1 MPCPNAKTATANN
14 SWPICSSRE
23 VGTSAA
29 VSKESDFRRTALWKV
44 LKADALAGL
53 HFRRQQVIAGFIVD
67 FYCASAQLAIE
78 LDGPIHAGQ
87 SEEDAERDQAL
98 ASKGVRMMR
107 IASERVRRDMPV
119 VLEEI
124 LAACART

>member
-1 MPCPNAKTATANN
+1 
-14 SWPICSSRE
+14 
-23 VGTSAA
+23 V
-29 VSKESDFRRTALWKV
+29 WKV
-44 LKADALAGL
+44 LKADTLAGL
-53 HFRRQQVIAGFIVD
+53 HFRRQQVIGGFIVD

-87 SEEDAERDQAL
+87 SEEDAERDRAL

-107 IASERVRRDMPV
+107 IASERVRRDLPV

-124 LAACART
+124 LAACAQT